1 MESQEPDAERE
12 DEATESVEEFVE
24 EIESDPAHSPDDPEA
39 KRIQGG

>member
-12 DEATESVEEFVE
+12 DETTESPEEFAE
-24 EIESDPAHSPDDPEA
+24 EVESDPSANPDDPDL

>member
-1 MESQEPDAERE
+1 MESQEPDTGSE

-24 EIESDPAHSPDDPEA
+24 DVESDPAHSPDDEEA